1 MNKVSKILIMI
12 ICISVILTGVVYAA
26 THIYKR
32 YNTNHN
38 ITMKPTYESTIDENT
53 MNNLWVGTLD
63 LAWKDLQE
71 KIAKNK
77 IELEENVEIANEL
90 NASKFTK
97 EMLDSNDYKI
107 NVERTWTN
115 GYKI

>member
-1 MNKVSKILIMI
+1 MNKVSKILIML
-12 ICISVILTGVVYAA
+12 ICISVILSGVVYAA
-26 THIYKR
+26 TRIIKSF
-32 YNTNHN
+32 NANHN

-53 MNNLWVGTLD
+53 INNLWVGTLD
-63 LAWKDLQE
+63 LAWKDLEE
-71 KIAKNK
+71 KIGQNK
-77 IELEENVEIANEL
+77 IELEENVQIANEL
-90 NASKFTK
+90 NASKFSK